1 MRTAKIKGGLL
12 LLKEAIGFGATIEAA
27 KEDAAKKLGASDF
40 EDVQFEVVSMPK
52 KKFLGLFGGA
62 DAEVKAF
69 IEVPDKKA
77 KPQKKTNNK
86 KDNQKAPKA
95 VKVADSKPEKK
106 IEVKEAPAEK
116 GVKEEKESGGYS
128 EPVDAS
134 EISVDTPAGKAVA
147 YIKNVLKTLNC
158 GEVDIKVANKENGS
172 LITLEGDDLNIVIGR
187 RGETL
192 DALQYLTSLAANNG
206 GGHYKISLNIGN
218 YREKREETLKTLAQ
232 KVAAQALKVGKCR
245 TLEPMNPYERR
256 IIHTA
261 VQEIEGVVSGSFGEG
276 SERRVVIAPEGVEL
290 RPRRQDNRRNQGR
303 RPRNSKSASSAVTA
317 IPSREPKKDSDIP
330 LYGKIN

>member
-1 MRTAKIKGGLL
+1 M
-12 LLKEAIGFGATIEAA
+12 LKEAIGFGATIEEA
-27 KEDAAKKLGASDF
+27 KENAVKKLGASDF
-40 EDVQFEVVSMPK
+40 EDIQFEVISMPK

-69 IEVPDKKA
+69 VEVPDKKA
-77 KPQKKTNNK
+77 KPQKKNNNK
-86 KDNQKAPKA
+86 KDNQKAPKNDK
-95 VKVADSKPEKK
+95 KVENKTENKPEKK
-106 IEVKEAPAEK
+106 AVAEETPV
-116 GVKEEKESGGYS
+116 VKEEVVKDNGNSVYS

-134 EISVDTPAGKAVA
+134 EIPPDSPAGKAIA
-147 YIKNVLKTLNC
+147 YIKTVLEALNC
-158 GEVDIKVANKENGS
+158 GEVSIKVANKENGS

-192 DALQYLTSLAANNG
+192 DALQYLTSLSANNG

-218 YREKREETLKTLAQ
+218 YREKREETLKTLAK
-232 KVAAQALKVGKCR
+232 KVAAQALKAGKCR

-290 RPRRQDNRRNQGR
+290 RPRRQDNNRRHSGR
-303 RPRNSKSASSAVTA
+303 RQGNSKPSSAVTSA
-317 IPSREPKKDSDIP
+317 PSREPKKDSDIP

>member
-1 MRTAKIKGGLL
+1 M
-12 LLKEAIGFGATIEAA
+12 LKETIGFGATIEVA
-27 KEDAAKKLGASDF
+27 KEEAAKKLGASDL
-40 EDVQFEVVSMPK
+40 DDIQFEVVTMPK
-52 KKFLGLFGGA
+52 KKVLGLFGGA
-62 DAEVKAF
+62 KAEVKAF
-69 IEVPDKKA
+69 IEVPDKKV
-77 KPQKKTNNK
+77 KPQKKNNNK
-86 KDNQKAPKA
+86 KDNQKVVNSDKKVENKA
-95 VKVADSKPEKK
+95 ETNQEIKENSVK
-106 IEVKEAPAEK
+106 AEK
-116 GVKEEKESGGYS
+116 EVSVYS

-134 EISVDTPAGKAVA
+134 EIAADTPAGKAVA
-147 YIKNVLKTLNC
+147 YIKTVLETLNC
-158 GEVDIKVANKENGS
+158 GEVTIKVACKENGS
-172 LITLEGDDLNIVIGR
+172 LITLEGNDLNIVIGR

-218 YREKREETLKTLAQ
+218 YREKREETLKALAQ
-232 KVAAQALKVGKCR
+232 KIAAQALKAGKCR

-290 RPRRQDNRRNQGR
+290 KPRRQSNGRGQGR
-303 RPRNSKSASSAVTA
+303 RPRNSKPASSAVTA
-317 IPSREPKKDSDIP
+317 TPSREPKKDSDIP